1 MVKEKGKIINNNLL
15 TLSNFFEYD
24 NVADIK
30 NVTSIIF
37 FIFSEGKL
45 VSIYL
50 PIYN

>member
-37 FIFSEGKL
+37 LFLAKG
-45 VSIYL
+45 
-50 PIYN
+50 N